1 MAGTLTVQNIEGP
14 SSGANANTILIP
26 SGQKLHAP
34 GHVIQTQY
42 GSSSGART
50 QSTSTTYV
58 DITGSSVTITPEYTT
73 SKILITASFPDTFV
87 TGTDAA
93 NSLYLKCIRNVNGGS
108 FSDVCLIADRQ
119 GLAGGA
125 NEFMCSMSYS
135 FLDSPTTTSAC
146 IYKCQLKSYNTN
158 QVNVGQQS
166 SGLVNIIAME
176 IAQ

>member
-1 MAGTLTVQNIEGP
+1 MGSTLTVDNIV
-14 SSGANANTILIP
+14 GATAAANV
-26 SGQKLHAP
+26 KLPA
-34 GHVIQTQY
+34 GYVIQTQY

-50 QSTSTTYV
+50 QSTSTSYV
-58 DITGSSVTITPEYTT
+58 DITGSSVTITPKYNT

-87 TGTDAA
+87 TNSAAA
-93 NSLYLKCIRNVNGGS
+93 NSLYLKCVRNVGGGS
-108 FSDVCLIADRQ
+108 FSDVCMIADRQ
-119 GLAGGA
+119 GLTTPT
-125 NEFMCSMSYS
+125 NQEFMCSMSYS

-146 IYKCQLKSYNTN
+146 IYKCQLKSFNSN

>member
-1 MAGTLTVQNIEGP
+1 MGSTLTVDNIV
-14 SSGANANTILIP
+14 GATAAASVKMP
-26 SGQKLHAP
+26 AGY
-34 GHVIQTQY
+34 VVQTQY

-50 QSTSTTYV
+50 QSTSTSYV
-58 DITGSSVTITPEYTT
+58 DITGSSVTITPKYNT

-87 TGTDAA
+87 TNTAAA
-93 NSLYLKCIRNVNGGS
+93 NSLYLKCVRNIAGGS
-108 FSDVCLIADRQ
+108 FSDVCMIADRQ
-119 GLAGGA
+119 GLTTPTSQ
-125 NEFMCSMSYS
+125 EFMCSMSYS

-146 IYKCQLKSYNTN
+146 IYKCQLKSFNSN

>member
-1 MAGTLTVQNIEGP
+1 MGSTLTVDNIV
-14 SSGANANTILIP
+14 GATAAASVKMP
-26 SGQKLHAP
+26 AGY
-34 GHVIQTQY
+34 VVQTQY

-50 QSTSTTYV
+50 QSTSTSYV
-58 DITGSSVTITPEYTT
+58 DITGSSVTITPKYNT

-87 TGTDAA
+87 TNTAAA
-93 NSLYLKCIRNVNGGS
+93 NSLYLKCVRNIAGGS
-108 FSDVCLIADRQ
+108 FSDVCMIADRQ
-119 GLAGGA
+119 GLTTPT
-125 NEFMCSMSYS
+125 NQEFMCSMSFS

-146 IYKCQLKSYNTN
+146 IYKCQLKSFNTN